1 MQSDLKYIDADVN
14 DSELLTATAVNSK
27 MIWGYS
33 EEQMSLWQTELEVTS
48 TYILQNKVVKC
59 FDNDNF
65 IGFFAIQIKQNEIPE
80 IEHLWLLPGKTNQ
93 NYGRKIFHYILD
105 YVTSIGFTNIK
116 LVTEPHAKGFYDKMG
131 GKITSKHES
140 KISGRFLDIY
150 EFNFEKATNANP
162 G

>member
-1 MQSDLKYIDADVN
+1 MLSGLTYIDADVN

-65 IGFFAIQIKQNEIPE
+65 IGFFAIQIYNEIPE
-80 IEHLWLLPGKTNQ
+80 IDHLWLLPGKTNQ
-93 NYGRKIFHYILD
+93 NYGRKIFQYILE
-105 YVTSIGFTNIK
+105 YITSIGFTSIK
-116 LVTEPHAKGFYDKMG
+116 LVAEPHAKGFYDKMG
-131 GKITSKHES
+131 GKIINKHES

-150 EFNFEKATNANP
+150 EFDIEKATNANT